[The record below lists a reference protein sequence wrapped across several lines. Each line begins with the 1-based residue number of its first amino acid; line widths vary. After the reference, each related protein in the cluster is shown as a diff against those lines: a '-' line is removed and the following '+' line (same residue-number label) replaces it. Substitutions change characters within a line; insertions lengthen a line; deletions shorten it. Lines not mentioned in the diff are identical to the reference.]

1 MDIDTLYPLVTDA
14 IRRAEVLDELSA
26 PGARNAY
33 LDVSLLEESIASLLP
48 ASDGEG
54 QIARRGAV
62 SAAISAREHRR
73 AEELAIRYSSEESVN
88 DALRRDLDELRRRA
102 FELSEEDSNASV
114 NSTADQAVL
123 ARHKH
128 VVFLSYAAE
137 DMLSADLIRA
147 SLEYHRIRC
156 WIGPRDVPPGD
167 DWSVNV
173 SHAVEAARCVVL
185 LLSHNANKSQHV
197 LHEVEWAR
205 RLGLP
210 LLTLK
215 IEDVHP
221 DEWAPLYSISTKRLE
236 LFRGSLEIHLPT
248 VVEEVHR
255 VVYRPVGTKCI
266 KTTPITYG
274 WRALQRAMSHLW
286 HG

>member
-1 MDIDTLYPLVTDA
+1 MDIDTLYPLVTEA
-14 IRRAEVLDELSA
+14 IRRAEVLEVLSA

-48 ASDGEG
+48 ASDSEG
-54 QIARRGAV
+54 QIARCGAV
-62 SAAISAREHRR
+62 SAAISAHELRR

-88 DALRRDLDELRRRA
+88 DTLRTDLDELRRRV
-102 FELSEEDSNASV
+102 FELSEEDSNGSADL
-114 NSTADQAVL
+114 TANQAAL

-156 WIGPRDVPPGD
+156 WIGSRDVPLGD
-167 DWSVNV
+167 DWRMNVNR
-173 SHAVEAARCVVL
+173 AVEAARCVVL
-185 LLSHNANKSQHV
+185 LLSHNANKSRHV

-205 RLGLP
+205 KLGLP

-215 IEDVHP
+215 IEDVDP
-221 DEWAPLYSISTKRLE
+221 DQWAPLYSFSTKRLE
-236 LFRGSLEIHLPT
+236 LFRGSLEGHLPT

-255 VVYRPVGTKCI
+255 VVYGPVGTKYT
-266 KTTPITYG
+266 KTAPIAYG